1 MLKSLGNW
9 IITTKPKVKANFSNI
24 LIVSFIYTLLFHLP
38 ILCHRFA
45 IIRQFSNTYDALSTA
60 FIELLLAGLLT
71 IILFGLLRSIKTLYA
86 LFIPLFFI
94 LGGIS
99 NYYVWD
105 FGKSFDIGVLQ
116 DILAVEWDMTQS
128 YLSLKLI
135 AFIITSLGLGI
146 LSNRLQFKLFKSRI
160 SKLCLLLL
168 TVVFITALLVDY
180 SKYSF
185 YKSKTVLQ
193 TYIPFSVIYNFG
205 MFIKDYN
212 TSEQIK
218 NNKLDIASHFK
229 HSFVKTSEEPL
240 LVVMVIGESARGD
253 MFGLNARSKYKN
265 TPLLAKQKNLISFAH
280 ATASST
286 STKVSLP
293 FMLTRAKSNDWERA
307 ISETSIISVFKHLG
321 FQTHW
326 IGAQGAFGICD
337 NSYAP
342 IIMEADSSIIK
353 SDIRRDFS
361 EEYILDEHLLP
372 YLDNALK
379 TQRNT
384 FIVLH
389 MYGSHWRFEERY
401 PAAFRKNTPVCNS
414 KSPGDCSKEELINS
428 YNNTILYSDWVLS
441 EFINRFKHKNAIMFF
456 ASDHGF
462 SLYENNNI
470 FGNAYQGDNPPK
482 EQLDIAMFA
491 WASDKFIKQHHHNF
505 KNLATRQYD
514 SVSHDHLFHSLL
526 GCIDIQSE
534 VVEKGLNLCH

>member
-1 MLKSLGNW
+1 MLKPLGNW
-9 IITTKPKVKANFSNI
+9 ITTTKPKVKANFSNI

-45 IIRQFSNTYDALSTA
+45 ILRQFSDTQYAANIA
-60 FIELLLAGLLT
+60 FIEITVAGLLT
-71 IILFGLLRSIKTLYA
+71 IILFALIRSVKILYTF
-86 LFIPLFFI
+86 FIPLFFI

-99 NYYVWD
+99 NYYVWE

-116 DILAVEWDMTQS
+116 DILAVELDLTQS
-128 YLSLKLI
+128 YLSLKLV
-135 AFIITSLGLGI
+135 AFMIVSLGLGI
-146 LSNRLQFKLFKSRI
+146 LLTRLKFKQFKSPI

-168 TVVFITALLVDY
+168 AIVIMAVLLVDY
-180 SKYSF
+180 SKYNF

-193 TYIPFSVIYNFG
+193 TYMPFSVIYNVG

-212 TSEQIK
+212 KSQQIK
-218 NNKLDIASHFK
+218 NNKFDIATQYK
-229 HSFVKTSEEPL
+229 HSLTKSTDEPL
-240 LVVMVIGESARGD
+240 LVIMVIGESMRGD

-265 TPLLAKQKNLISFAH
+265 TPLLAKHKNLVSFAH

-286 STKVSLP
+286 STKISLP

-307 ISETSIISVFKHLG
+307 ISESSIISVFKHLG

-342 IIMEADSSIIK
+342 IVMEADQAIIK
-353 SDIRRDFS
+353 SDIRRDS
-361 EEYILDEHLLP
+361 AEEYILDEHLLP
-372 YLDNALK
+372 YLDTALQTK
-379 TQRNT
+379 QNT

-401 PAAFRKNTPVCNS
+401 PAAFRKNIPVCNS

-441 EFINRFKHKNAIMFF
+441 EFINRFKHKKTIMFF
-456 ASDHGF
+456 ASDHGL

-491 WASDKFIKQHHHNF
+491 WASDKFIKTHQKNF
-505 KNLATRQYD
+505 NNLAARQYD
-514 SVSHDHLFHSLL
+514 PVSHDHLFNSIL

-534 VVEKGLNLCH
+534 VVDEELNLCR

>member
-60 FIELLLAGLLT
+60 FIELLLAGLFT

-185 YKSKTVLQ
+185 YKSKAVLQ

-240 LVVMVIGESARGD
+240 VVVMVIGESARGD
-253 MFGLNARSKYKN
+253 MFGLNVRSKYKN

-401 PAAFRKNTPVCNS
+401 PASFQKNVPVCKS

-441 EFINRFKHKNAIMFF
+441 EFIRRFKHRNAIMFF

-470 FGNAYQGDNPPK
+470 FGNAYQGDNTPK

-514 SVSHDHLFHSLL
+514 SVSHDHLFHSIL

-534 VVEKGLNLCH
+534 VADKDLNLCG